1 MSAPGVTVP
10 RLTVPLIIES
20 PVREPDGMGGFRLA
34 WQDIGQIWAEMRSG
48 AGGERLAE
56 VGAQSVVNWRI
67 TVRAALAGAP
77 RRPRPEQRL
86 RMGEGPAARRFRIEA
101 VSEVDRQGRWLTCIA
116 KEESLA

>member
-1 MSAPGVTVP
+1 MNAPGVTVP

-67 TVRAALAGAP
+67 TVRASLAGDP